1 MSTTINVKL
10 INYEHVC
17 APANYYGIPFEAFG
31 KPKLSED
38 KKRFTNVTLIAE
50 GVDESLVKS
59 LIDAGKLEEMTDAE
73 VKSVKAKADKAAKAE
88 K

>member
-1 MSTTINVKL
+1 MSNTTNVKL
-10 INYEHVC
+10 INYDHVC
-17 APANYYGIPFEAFG
+17 APSNYYGIKFEAFG

-59 LIDAGKLEEMTDAE
+59 LIDAGKLETMTDAE
-73 VKSVKAKADKAAKAE
+73 VKAVKAKAVKAE
-88 K
+88 KSE